1 MNIVW
6 RSAEGTGQ
14 DRRRGPHFAESV
26 RNYWLLLA
34 AGTQDAGLKARRY
47 DGVTQEPLFADSEWG
62 TMYRAPTQR
71 TQELA

>member
-1 MNIVW
+1 M
-6 RSAEGTGQ
+6 
-14 DRRRGPHFAESV
+14 
-26 RNYWLLLA
+26 LLA